1 MAKANQ
7 LDLEIEGM
15 TCTAC
20 ARRVE
25 KALNRV
31 EGVTAF
37 VDFATETAHVQG
49 NASLDVL
56 KAAVEDTGY
65 HVGSKRET
73 SRPILIRLA
82 VGIPLTAMM
91 IYLMVTNYMIMGGWI
106 YWLAI
111 AGGIFIGWPFH
122 RATFLNLRHGSFTM
136 DTLITLGVA
145 ASLIDPHYSDVAVT
159 VPTVVLIGRWLEVRT
174 RRSATDAVRA
184 LMNSVPETAL
194 LYVDGK
200 TTSVPTSSLKIGDVV
215 LVPVGERIPVDG
227 VVLTG
232 SSSLDNSLITGESV
246 PEEVKAGSKL
256 SAGAVNLSAPIQ
268 ISCGSVS
275 GQSRIAKIAD
285 LVREASSTKSNI
297 NSITDRISSW
307 FVPSVIVI
315 AALTFFFGPTG
326 AWIAVLVVACPCA
339 LGIAV
344 PMSLTVAAA
353 KGAKKGIVIRDPNA
367 LSTLSKIRTVV
378 FDKTGTLTTGALRVA
393 ETRILG
399 DSRAIEYAAA
409 IERSSH
415 HPIAK
420 AIAALPTQFAA
431 TEVKE
436 VAGLGM
442 TGKVNGTEVQVV
454 NARSVEGIAS
464 ELATLPTGSLV
475 AVIWESKVQALIV
488 LEDDLRPE
496 AIEAVANLRK
506 QNIEPVMISGDNP
519 AAVEKLAK
527 EIGIT
532 KWFGGVSP
540 EQKIEL
546 IETMH
551 PVAMVGDGLN
561 DVAALA
567 GADAG
572 IAMGSGTYAA
582 QSASTIT
589 ILDDDPRAVSWAI
602 SLSKRTWSNVKQNL
616 FWAFG
621 YNMILIPVAV
631 MGNLRPELA
640 GTAMAFSSVAVV
652 LNALRLNLSR

>member
-1 MAKANQ
+1 MAKAQ
-7 LDLEIEGM
+7 TIDLEIEGM

-25 KALNRV
+25 KSLNRV
-31 EGVTAF
+31 PGVSAF

-49 NASLDVL
+49 NVALDVL
-56 KAAVEDTGY
+56 RKAVEDTGY

-82 VGIPLTAMM
+82 VGIPLTLMFV
-91 IYLMVTNYMIMGGWI
+91 YFMVTGQMVMGGWP
-106 YWLAI
+106 YYLAV

-122 RATFLNLRHGSFTM
+122 RATLLNLRHGAFTM

-145 ASLIDPHYSDVAVT
+145 ASLIQPHFSDVAVT

-194 LYVDGK
+194 RFIDGK
-200 TTSVPTSSLKIGDVV
+200 TESVPTSALKVGDIV

-227 VVLTG
+227 VVVDG
-232 SSSLDNSLITGESV
+232 VSSLDNSLITGESV
-246 PEEVKAGSKL
+246 PEEIRPGIAL
-256 SAGAVNLSAPIQ
+256 LAGAVNLGNPIQ
-268 ISCGSVS
+268 TRCTSAST
-275 GQSRIAKIAD
+275 QSRIAKIAD
-285 LVREASSTKSNI
+285 LVREASSQKSNI
-297 NSITDRISSW
+297 TRITDRISSW
-307 FVPSVIVI
+307 FVPAVIVI
-315 AALTFFFGPTG
+315 SALTYIFGPAG

-353 KGAKKGIVIRDPNA
+353 KGAKRGIVIRDPNA

-378 FDKTGTLTTGALRVA
+378 FDKTGTLTTGELRVS
-393 ETRILG
+393 ETRVLG
-399 DSRAIEYAAA
+399 EARALDYAAA
-409 IERSSH
+409 IEQSSH

-420 AIAALPTQFAA
+420 AIAKLPTTFKA
-431 TEVKE
+431 ENVRE
-436 VAGLGM
+436 IPGLGM
-442 TGKVNGTEVQVV
+442 KGTIDSIEVQVI
-454 NARSVEGIAS
+454 NARAARNLDLS
-464 ELATLPTGSLV
+464 EVPVGSLV
-475 AVIWESKVQALIV
+475 AVIWNDEVQALIV

-496 AIEAVANLRK
+496 SKSAIAELKMMGIDSVL
-506 QNIEPVMISGDNP
+506 ISGDNP
-519 AAVEKLAK
+519 VAVEKLAGQV
-527 EIGIT
+527 GIT
-532 KWFGGVSP
+532 NWQGGVSP

-546 IETMH
+546 IQTMR

-589 ILDDDPRAVSWAI
+589 ILDDNPQAVGWAI
-602 SLSKRTWSNVKQNL
+602 SLAKKTWANVKQNL

-621 YNMILIPVAV
+621 YNVILIPIAAT
-631 MGNLRPELA
+631 GNLSPELA
-640 GTAMAFSSVAVV
+640 GTAMAFSSVTVV
-652 LNALRLNLSR
+652 LNALRLKLTR

>member
-1 MAKANQ
+1 
-7 LDLEIEGM
+7 M

-25 KALNRV
+25 KALNKV
-31 EGVTAF
+31 EGVSAF
-37 VDFATETAHVQG
+37 VDFATETAHIQG
-49 NASLDVL
+49 TASLDEL
-56 KAAVEDTGY
+56 RAAVEDTGY

-73 SRPILIRLA
+73 SFPILIRLFA
-82 VGIPLTAMM
+82 GIPLTAMM
-91 IYLMVTNYMIMGGWI
+91 IYFMATGYMIMGGWI
-106 YWLAI
+106 YYLAI
-111 AGGIFIGWPFH
+111 AGGLFIGWPFH
-122 RATFLNLRHGSFTM
+122 RATFLNLRHGAFTM
-136 DTLITLGVA
+136 DTLITLGVG
-145 ASLIDPHYSDVAVT
+145 ASLIDPHFSDVAVT

-184 LMNSVPETAL
+184 LMHSVPETAL
-194 LYVDGK
+194 RYLDGN
-200 TTSVPTSSLKIGDVV
+200 TETVLTSALKVGDII
-215 LVPVGERIPVDG
+215 LVPAGERIPVDS
-227 VVLTG
+227 VVVDG
-232 SSSLDNSLITGESV
+232 SSALDNSLITGESV
-246 PEEVKAGSKL
+246 PEEVGIGATL
-256 SAGAVNLSAPIQ
+256 MAGAVNVSAPLQ
-268 ISCGSVS
+268 VRCTSVS
-275 GQSRIAKIAD
+275 SQSRIAKIAD
-285 LVREASSTKSNI
+285 LVREASSKKSNI
-297 NSITDRISSW
+297 SQITDRISSW

-399 DSRAIEYAAA
+399 DARALEFAAA
-409 IERSSH
+409 IEKSSH
-415 HPIAK
+415 HPVAK
-420 AIAALPTQFAA
+420 AIAALPTNFTA
-431 TEVKE
+431 TDVKE

-442 TGKVNGTEVQVV
+442 TGTVDGQLVQVI
-454 NARSVEGIAS
+454 NARSAKGIET
-464 ELATLPTGSLV
+464 ELASLPAGSVV
-475 AVIWESKVQALIV
+475 AVNWNEVVQAVIV

-496 AIEAVANLRK
+496 SKEAIYELS
-506 QNIEPVMISGDNP
+506 QLGLESVMISGDNP
-519 AAVEKLAK
+519 AAVEKLAG
-527 EIGIT
+527 EIGVT
-532 KWFGGVSP
+532 KWFGGITP
-540 EQKIEL
+540 EKKIEL
-546 IETMH
+546 IQTMH

-589 ILDDDPRAVSWAI
+589 ILDDDPRAVAWSIRLAKKTWA
-602 SLSKRTWSNVKQNL
+602 NVKQNL

-621 YNMILIPVAV
+621 YNVILIPVAV
-631 MGNLRPELA
+631 MGNLRPEWA

-652 LNALRLNLSR
+652 LNALRLKLRA

>member
-1 MAKANQ
+1 MAKPNQ
-7 LDLEIEGM
+7 IDLEIEGM

-25 KALNRV
+25 KALNKV
-31 EGVTAF
+31 DGVSAF
-37 VDFATETAHVQG
+37 VDFATETAHIQG
-49 NASLDVL
+49 SASLDAL
-56 KAAVEDTGY
+56 RAAVEDTGY

-73 SRPILIRLA
+73 SFPILIRLFA
-82 VGIPLTAMM
+82 GIPLTAMM
-91 IYLMVTNYMIMGGWI
+91 IYFMATGYMIMGGWI
-106 YWLAI
+106 YYLAI
-111 AGGIFIGWPFH
+111 AGGLFIGWPFH
-122 RATFLNLRHGSFTM
+122 RATFLNLRHGAFTM
-136 DTLITLGVA
+136 DTLITLGVG
-145 ASLIDPHYSDVAVT
+145 ASLIDPHFSDVAVT

-184 LMNSVPETAL
+184 LMHSVPETAL
-194 LYVDGK
+194 RYLDGN
-200 TTSVPTSSLKIGDVV
+200 TETVLTSALKVGDIV
-215 LVPVGERIPVDG
+215 LVPAGERIPVDS
-227 VVLTG
+227 VVVDG
-232 SSSLDNSLITGESV
+232 SSALDNSLITGESV
-246 PEEVKAGSKL
+246 PEEVGIGATL
-256 SAGAVNLSAPIQ
+256 MAGAVNVSAPLQ
-268 ISCGSVS
+268 VRCTSVS
-275 GQSRIAKIAD
+275 SQSRIAKIAD
-285 LVREASSTKSNI
+285 LVREASSKKSNI
-297 NSITDRISSW
+297 SQITDRISSW

-399 DSRAIEYAAA
+399 DARALEFAAA
-409 IERSSH
+409 IEKSSH
-415 HPIAK
+415 HPVAK
-420 AIAALPTQFAA
+420 AIAALPTNFTA
-431 TEVKE
+431 TDVKE

-442 TGKVNGTEVQVV
+442 TGTVDGQLVQVI
-454 NARSVEGIAS
+454 NARSAKGIET
-464 ELATLPTGSLV
+464 ELASLPAGSLV
-475 AVIWESKVQALIV
+475 AVIWNEVVQAVIV

-496 AIEAVANLRK
+496 SKEAIYELS
-506 QNIEPVMISGDNP
+506 QLGLESVMISGDNP
-519 AAVEKLAK
+519 AAVEKLAG

-532 KWFGGVSP
+532 KWFGGITP
-540 EQKIEL
+540 EKKIEL
-546 IETMH
+546 IQTMH

-589 ILDDDPRAVSWAI
+589 ILDDDPRAVAWSIRLAKKTWA
-602 SLSKRTWSNVKQNL
+602 NVKQNL

-621 YNMILIPVAV
+621 YNVILIPVAV
-631 MGNLRPELA
+631 MGNLRPEWA

-652 LNALRLNLSR
+652 LNALRLKLRA

>member
-1 MAKANQ
+1 MAKTQ
-7 LDLEIEGM
+7 TVDLEIEGM

-25 KALNRV
+25 KSLNKV
-31 EGVTAF
+31 PGVSAF

-49 NASLDVL
+49 SVSLDVL
-56 KAAVEDTGY
+56 RKAVEDTGY

-82 VGIPLTAMM
+82 VGVPLTLMFV
-91 IYLMVTNYMIMGGWI
+91 YFMVTGQMVMGGWP
-106 YWLAI
+106 YYLAV

-122 RATFLNLRHGSFTM
+122 RATLLNLRHGAFTM

-145 ASLIDPHYSDVAVT
+145 ASLIQPHFSDVAVT

-194 LYVDGK
+194 RYSDGK
-200 TTSVPTSSLKIGDVV
+200 AESVPTSALKVGDVV

-227 VVLTG
+227 VVVDG

-246 PEEVKAGSKL
+246 PEEIRPGTAL
-256 SAGAVNLSAPIQ
+256 LAGAVNLGNPIQ
-268 ISCGSVS
+268 LLCTSASS
-275 GQSRIAKIAD
+275 QSRIAKIAD
-285 LVREASSTKSNI
+285 LVREASSQKSNI
-297 NSITDRISSW
+297 TQITDRISAW
-307 FVPSVIVI
+307 FVPAVIVI
-315 AALTFFFGPTG
+315 SALTFFFGPAG

-353 KGAKKGIVIRDPNA
+353 KGAKRGIVIRDPNA

-378 FDKTGTLTTGALRVA
+378 FDKTGTLTTGNLRVS
-393 ETRILG
+393 ETRVLG
-399 DSRAIEYAAA
+399 DAKALEYAAA
-409 IERSSH
+409 IEQSSH

-420 AIAALPTQFAA
+420 AIAKLPTAFKA
-431 TEVKE
+431 ENVSE
-436 VAGLGM
+436 IPGLGM
-442 TGKVNGTEVQVV
+442 NGTVDSLEVQVI
-454 NARSVEGIAS
+454 NARAAKDVDLSKV
-464 ELATLPTGSLV
+464 PVGSLV
-475 AVIWESKVQALIV
+475 AVIWNDVVQALIV
-488 LEDDLRPE
+488 LEDDLRSE
-496 AIEAVANLRK
+496 SKLAIEELKAMGIDSVL
-506 QNIEPVMISGDNP
+506 ISGDNP
-519 AAVEKLAK
+519 VAVEKLAGQV
-527 EIGIT
+527 GIAN
-532 KWFGGVSP
+532 WHGGVSP

-546 IETMH
+546 IQTMR

-589 ILDDDPRAVSWAI
+589 ILDDNPQAVGWAI
-602 SLSKRTWSNVKQNL
+602 SLAKKTWANVKQNL

-621 YNMILIPVAV
+621 YNVILIPIAAT
-631 MGNLRPELA
+631 GNLSPELA
-640 GTAMAFSSVAVV
+640 GTAMAFSSVTVV
-652 LNALRLNLSR
+652 LNALRLKLTR

>member
-1 MAKANQ
+1 MAKTPTV
-7 LDLEIEGM
+7 DLEIEGM

-25 KALNRV
+25 KALNKV

-37 VDFATETAHVQG
+37 VDFATETAHIQG
-49 NASLDVL
+49 VAALDVL
-56 KAAVEDTGY
+56 KKAVEDTGY

-73 SRPILIRLA
+73 SRPILVRLA
-82 VGIPLTAMM
+82 VGIPLTAFMV
-91 IYLMVTNYMIMGGWI
+91 YLMATGYMIMGGWI

-111 AGGIFIGWPFH
+111 AGGTFIGWPFH

-145 ASLIDPHYSDVAVT
+145 ASLINPHYSDVAIT

-184 LMNSVPETAL
+184 LMNSVPDKAL
-194 LYVDGK
+194 RFANGATELVA
-200 TTSVPTSSLKIGDVV
+200 TSALKIGDIV
-215 LVPVGERIPVDG
+215 LVPAGERIPVDG
-227 VVLTG
+227 KVIEG
-232 SSSLDNSLITGESV
+232 STALDNSLITGESV
-246 PEEVKAGSKL
+246 PEEVSVGAL
-256 SAGAVNLSAPIQ
+256 LMAGAVNISKPIQ
-268 ISCGSVS
+268 IECTSISS
-275 GQSRIAKIAD
+275 QSRIAKIAD

-297 NSITDRISSW
+297 SQITDRISSW
-307 FVPSVIVI
+307 FVPAVILI
-315 AALTFFFGPTG
+315 AALTFFFGPSG

-353 KGAKKGIVIRDPNA
+353 KGAKKGIVIRNPNA
-367 LSTLSKIRTVV
+367 LSTLSKIKTVV

-399 DSRAIEYAAA
+399 DAKALEYAAA
-409 IERSSH
+409 IEQSSH
-415 HPIAK
+415 HPLAK
-420 AIAALPTQFAA
+420 AIAKLPTKFVAKDVS
-431 TEVKE
+431 EI
-436 VAGLGM
+436 AGLGM
-442 TGKVNGTEVQVV
+442 TGTVDGRVVQVI
-454 NARSVEGIAS
+454 NARATKGIEH
-464 ELATLPTGSLV
+464 ELESLPTGSLV
-475 AVIWESKVQALIV
+475 AVSYDNQVQALIV
-488 LEDDLRPE
+488 LEDDLRSE
-496 AIEAVANLRK
+496 SVDAVRELRALK
-506 QNIEPVMISGDNP
+506 IEPVMISGDNP

-527 EIGIT
+527 ELGIS
-532 KWFGGVSP
+532 KYFGGVSP
-540 EQKIEL
+540 EKKIEL
-546 IETMH
+546 IQTMH

-589 ILDDDPRAVSWAI
+589 ILDDDPRAVAWAI
-602 SLSKRTWSNVKQNL
+602 KMARATWSNVKQNL

-621 YNMILIPVAV
+621 YNVILIPVAV

-640 GTAMAFSSVAVV
+640 GSAMAFSSVAVV
-652 LNALRLNLSR
+652 LNALRLRLTR

>member
-1 MAKANQ
+1 MAKPQ
-7 LDLEIEGM
+7 TIDLEIEGM

-25 KALNRV
+25 KSLNKV
-31 EGVTAF
+31 PGVSAF
-37 VDFATETAHVQG
+37 VDFATETAHIQG
-49 NASLDVL
+49 VASLETL

-73 SRPILIRLA
+73 SRPILIRLGFG
-82 VGIPLTAMM
+82 VPLTLLF
-91 IYLMVTNYMIMGGWI
+91 IYFMVTGQMIMGGWP

-111 AGGIFIGWPFH
+111 AGGVFVGWPFH
-122 RATFLNLRHGSFTM
+122 RATFLNLRHGAFTM
-136 DTLITLGVA
+136 DTLITLGVS
-145 ASLIDPHYSDVAVT
+145 ASLIQPHFSDVAVT

-194 LYVDGK
+194 RYQDGK
-200 TTSVPTSSLKIGDVV
+200 TESVPTSSLKVGDIV

-227 VVLTG
+227 VVVEG
-232 SSSLDNSLITGESV
+232 NSSLDNSMITGESV
-246 PEEVKAGSKL
+246 PEEIRPGVHL
-256 SAGAVNLSAPIQ
+256 MAGAVNLSNPIQ
-268 ISCGSVS
+268 LRCTSAS

-285 LVREASSTKSNI
+285 LVREASSQKSNI
-297 NSITDRISSW
+297 TQITDRISAW
-307 FVPSVIVI
+307 FVPAVILI
-315 AALTFFFGPTG
+315 SALTFFFGPSG

-353 KGAKKGIVIRDPNA
+353 KGARKGIVIRDPNA

-399 DSRAIEYAAA
+399 DAKALEYAAA
-409 IERSSH
+409 IEKSSH

-420 AIAALPTQFAA
+420 AIAKLPTSFTAA
-431 TEVKE
+431 NVSEI
-436 VAGLGM
+436 AGLGM
-442 TGKVNGTEVQVV
+442 TGEVDGKTVQVI
-454 NARSVEGIAS
+454 NARAAKDVDLSKV
-464 ELATLPTGSLV
+464 PVGSLV
-475 AVIWESKVQALIV
+475 AVIWNDTVQALIV
-488 LEDDLRPE
+488 LEDDLRAE
-496 AIEAVANLRK
+496 SAAAIAELKSAGIQSVL
-506 QNIEPVMISGDNP
+506 ISGDNP

-527 EIGIT
+527 EVGIES
-532 KWFGGVSP
+532 WHGGVSP
-540 EQKIEL
+540 EQKIAL
-546 IETMH
+546 IETLR

-589 ILDDDPRAVSWAI
+589 ILDDNPEAVGWAI
-602 SLSKRTWSNVKQNL
+602 RLAKATWANVRQNL

-621 YNMILIPVAV
+621 YNVILIPVAAT
-631 MGNLRPELA
+631 GNLSPELA
-640 GTAMAFSSVAVV
+640 GTAMAFSSVTVV
-652 LNALRLNLSR
+652 LNALRLRLTR

>member
-1 MAKANQ
+1 MAKPNQ
-7 LDLEIEGM
+7 IDLEIEGM

-25 KALNRV
+25 KALNKV
-31 EGVTAF
+31 EGVSAF
-37 VDFATETAHVQG
+37 VDFATETAHIQG
-49 NASLDVL
+49 TASLDEL
-56 KAAVEDTGY
+56 RAAVEDTGY

-73 SRPILIRLA
+73 SFPILIRLFA
-82 VGIPLTAMM
+82 GIPLTAMM
-91 IYLMVTNYMIMGGWI
+91 IYFMATGYMIMGGWI
-106 YWLAI
+106 YYLAI
-111 AGGIFIGWPFH
+111 AGGLFIGWPFH
-122 RATFLNLRHGSFTM
+122 RATFLNLRHGAFTM
-136 DTLITLGVA
+136 DTLITLGVG
-145 ASLIDPHYSDVAVT
+145 ASLIDPHFSDVAVT

-184 LMNSVPETAL
+184 LMHSVPETAL
-194 LYVDGK
+194 RYLDGN
-200 TTSVPTSSLKIGDVV
+200 TETVLTSALKVGDIV
-215 LVPVGERIPVDG
+215 LVPAGERIPVDS
-227 VVLTG
+227 VVVDG
-232 SSSLDNSLITGESV
+232 SSALDNSLITGESV
-246 PEEVKAGSKL
+246 PEEVGIGATL
-256 SAGAVNLSAPIQ
+256 MAGAVNVSAPLQ
-268 ISCGSVS
+268 VRCTLVS
-275 GQSRIAKIAD
+275 SQSRIAKIAD
-285 LVREASSTKSNI
+285 LVREASSKKSNI
-297 NSITDRISSW
+297 SQITDRISSW

-399 DSRAIEYAAA
+399 DARALEFAAA
-409 IERSSH
+409 IEKSSH
-415 HPIAK
+415 HPVAK
-420 AIAALPTQFAA
+420 AIAALPTNFTA
-431 TEVKE
+431 TDVKE

-442 TGKVNGTEVQVV
+442 TGTVDGQLVQVI
-454 NARSVEGIAS
+454 NARSAKGIET
-464 ELATLPTGSLV
+464 ELASLPAGSLV
-475 AVIWESKVQALIV
+475 AVIWNEVVQAVIV

-496 AIEAVANLRK
+496 SKEAIYELS
-506 QNIEPVMISGDNP
+506 QLGLESVMISGDNP
-519 AAVEKLAK
+519 AAVEKLAG
-527 EIGIT
+527 EIGVT
-532 KWFGGVSP
+532 KWFGGITP
-540 EQKIEL
+540 EKKIEL
-546 IETMH
+546 IQTMH

-589 ILDDDPRAVSWAI
+589 ILDDDPRAVAWSIRLAKKTWA
-602 SLSKRTWSNVKQNL
+602 NVKQNL

-621 YNMILIPVAV
+621 YNVILIPVAV
-631 MGNLRPELA
+631 MGNLRPEWA

-652 LNALRLNLSR
+652 LNALRLKLRA

>member
-1 MAKANQ
+1 MAKPNQ
-7 LDLEIEGM
+7 IDLEIEGM

-25 KALNRV
+25 KALNKV
-31 EGVTAF
+31 EGVSAF
-37 VDFATETAHVQG
+37 VDFATETAHIQG
-49 NASLDVL
+49 SASLDAL
-56 KAAVEDTGY
+56 RAAVEDTGY

-73 SRPILIRLA
+73 SFPILIRLFA
-82 VGIPLTAMM
+82 GIPLTAMM
-91 IYLMVTNYMIMGGWI
+91 IYFMATGYMIMGGWI
-106 YWLAI
+106 YYLAI
-111 AGGIFIGWPFH
+111 AGGLFIGWPFH
-122 RATFLNLRHGSFTM
+122 RATFLNLRHGAFTM
-136 DTLITLGVA
+136 DTLITLGVG
-145 ASLIDPHYSDVAVT
+145 ASLIDPHFSDVAVT

-184 LMNSVPETAL
+184 LMHSVPETAL
-194 LYVDGK
+194 RYLDGN
-200 TTSVPTSSLKIGDVV
+200 TETVLTSALKVGDIV
-215 LVPVGERIPVDG
+215 LVPAGERIPVDS
-227 VVLTG
+227 VVVDG
-232 SSSLDNSLITGESV
+232 SSALDNSLITGESV
-246 PEEVKAGSKL
+246 PEEVGIGATL
-256 SAGAVNLSAPIQ
+256 MAGAVNVSAPLQ
-268 ISCGSVS
+268 VRCTSVS
-275 GQSRIAKIAD
+275 SQSRIAKIAD
-285 LVREASSTKSNI
+285 LVREASSKKSNI
-297 NSITDRISSW
+297 SQITDRISSW

-399 DSRAIEYAAA
+399 DARALEFAAA
-409 IERSSH
+409 IEKSSH
-415 HPIAK
+415 HPVAK
-420 AIAALPTQFAA
+420 AIAALPTNFTA
-431 TEVKE
+431 TDVKE

-442 TGKVNGTEVQVV
+442 TGTVDGQLVQVI
-454 NARSVEGIAS
+454 NARSAKGIET
-464 ELATLPTGSLV
+464 ELASLPAGSLV
-475 AVIWESKVQALIV
+475 AVIWNEVVQAVIV

-496 AIEAVANLRK
+496 SKEAIYELS
-506 QNIEPVMISGDNP
+506 QLGLESVMISGDNP
-519 AAVEKLAK
+519 AAVEKLAG

-532 KWFGGVSP
+532 KWFGGITP
-540 EQKIEL
+540 EKKIEL
-546 IETMH
+546 IQTMH

-589 ILDDDPRAVSWAI
+589 ILDDDPRAVAWSIRLAKKTWA
-602 SLSKRTWSNVKQNL
+602 NVKQNL

-621 YNMILIPVAV
+621 YNVILIPVAV
-631 MGNLRPELA
+631 MGNLRPEWA

-652 LNALRLNLSR
+652 LNALRLKLRA

>member
-1 MAKANQ
+1 MAKPNQ
-7 LDLEIEGM
+7 IDLEIEGM

-25 KALNRV
+25 KALNKV
-31 EGVTAF
+31 EGVSAF
-37 VDFATETAHVQG
+37 VDFATETAHIQG
-49 NASLDVL
+49 TASLDEL
-56 KAAVEDTGY
+56 RAAVEDTGY

-73 SRPILIRLA
+73 SFPILIRLFA
-82 VGIPLTAMM
+82 GIPLTAMM
-91 IYLMVTNYMIMGGWI
+91 LYFMATGYMIMGGWI
-106 YWLAI
+106 YYLAI
-111 AGGIFIGWPFH
+111 AGGLFIGWPFH
-122 RATFLNLRHGSFTM
+122 RATLLNLRHGAFTM
-136 DTLITLGVA
+136 DTLITLGVG
-145 ASLIDPHYSDVAVT
+145 ASLIDPHFSDVAVT

-184 LMNSVPETAL
+184 LMHSVPETAL
-194 LYVDGK
+194 RYLDGN
-200 TTSVPTSSLKIGDVV
+200 TETVLTSALKVGDIV
-215 LVPVGERIPVDG
+215 LVPAGERIPVDS
-227 VVLTG
+227 VVVDG
-232 SSSLDNSLITGESV
+232 SSALDNSLITGESV
-246 PEEVKAGSKL
+246 PEDVGIGATL
-256 SAGAVNLSAPIQ
+256 MAGAVNVSAPLQ
-268 ISCGSVS
+268 VRCTSVS
-275 GQSRIAKIAD
+275 SQSRIAKIAD
-285 LVREASSTKSNI
+285 LVREASSKKSNI
-297 NSITDRISSW
+297 SQITDRISSW

-399 DSRAIEYAAA
+399 DARALEFAAA
-409 IERSSH
+409 IEKSSH
-415 HPIAK
+415 HPVAK
-420 AIAALPTQFAA
+420 AIAALPTNFTA
-431 TEVKE
+431 TDVKE

-442 TGKVNGTEVQVV
+442 TGTVDGQLVQVI
-454 NARSVEGIAS
+454 NARSAKGIET
-464 ELATLPTGSLV
+464 ELASLPAGSLV
-475 AVIWESKVQALIV
+475 AVIWNEVVQAVIV

-496 AIEAVANLRK
+496 SKEAIYELS
-506 QNIEPVMISGDNP
+506 QLGLESVMISGDNP
-519 AAVEKLAK
+519 AAVEKLAG
-527 EIGIT
+527 EIGVT
-532 KWFGGVSP
+532 KWFGGITP
-540 EQKIEL
+540 EKKIEL
-546 IETMH
+546 IQTMH

-589 ILDDDPRAVSWAI
+589 ILDDDPRAVAWSIRLAKKTWA
-602 SLSKRTWSNVKQNL
+602 NVKQNL

-621 YNMILIPVAV
+621 YNVILIPVAV
-631 MGNLRPELA
+631 MGNLRPEWA

-652 LNALRLNLSR
+652 LNALRLKLRA

>member
-1 MAKANQ
+1 MANAKQ
-7 LDLEIEGM
+7 IDLEIEGM

-25 KALNRV
+25 KALNKV
-31 EGVTAF
+31 DGVSAF
-37 VDFATETAHVQG
+37 VDFATETAHIQG
-49 NASLDVL
+49 NASFEALQ
-56 KAAVEDTGY
+56 AAVEDTGY

-73 SRPILIRLA
+73 SKPILIRLA
-82 VGIPLTAMM
+82 VGIPLTAFMV
-91 IYLMVTNYMIMGGWI
+91 YLMATGYMIMGGWI
-106 YWLAI
+106 YYLAI

-122 RATFLNLRHGSFTM
+122 RATFLNLRHFAFTM
-136 DTLITLGVA
+136 DTLITLGIA
-145 ASLIDPHYSDVAVT
+145 ASLINPHFSDVAVT

-194 LYVDGK
+194 RYANG
-200 TTSVPTSSLKIGDVV
+200 TTESVPTSALKLGDIV
-215 LVPVGERIPVDG
+215 LVPAGERIPVDG
-227 VVLTG
+227 IVTDG
-232 SSSLDNSLITGESV
+232 TSALDNSLITGESV
-246 PEEVKAGSKL
+246 PEEITVGSKL
-256 SAGAVNLSAPIQ
+256 LAGAVNVSAPIQ
-268 ISCGSVS
+268 LSCSSVS
-275 GQSRIAKIAD
+275 SQSRIAKIAD
-285 LVREASSTKSNI
+285 LVREASATRSNI
-297 NSITDRISSW
+297 SQITDRISSW
-307 FVPSVIVI
+307 FVPSVIAI
-315 AALTFFFGPTG
+315 ALLTLFFGPSG

-367 LSTLSKIRTVV
+367 LSTLSNIRTVV

-399 DSRAIEYAAA
+399 DTQALEYAAA
-409 IERSSH
+409 IEKSSH

-420 AIAALPTQFAA
+420 AIANRPTSFVA
-431 TEVKE
+431 TEISE
-436 VAGLGM
+436 IAGQGM
-442 TGKVNGTEVQVV
+442 TGTVNGKLVKVI
-454 NARSVEGIAS
+454 NARSVSGIEK

-475 AVIWESKVQALIV
+475 AVIWDGNVQALIV

-496 AIEAVANLRK
+496 AREAVDEIRK
-506 QNIEPVMISGDNP
+506 LHIEPVMISGDNP
-519 AAVEKLAK
+519 AAVEKLAT

-532 KWFGGVSP
+532 KFFGGISP
-540 EQKIEL
+540 EHKIEL
-546 IETMH
+546 IQTMH

-589 ILDDDPRAVSWAI
+589 ILDDDPRAVAWSIRLA
-602 SLSKRTWSNVKQNL
+602 KNTWSNVKQNL

-621 YNMILIPVAV
+621 YNVILIPVAV

-640 GTAMAFSSVAVV
+640 GAAMAFSSVAVV
-652 LNALRLNLSR
+652 LNSLRLNLKK

>member
-1 MAKANQ
+1 MAKPNQ
-7 LDLEIEGM
+7 IDLEIEGM

-25 KALNRV
+25 KALNKV
-31 EGVTAF
+31 EGVSAF
-37 VDFATETAHVQG
+37 VDFATETAHIQG
-49 NASLDVL
+49 TASLDEL
-56 KAAVEDTGY
+56 RAAVEDTGY

-73 SRPILIRLA
+73 SFPILIRLFA
-82 VGIPLTAMM
+82 GIPLTAMM
-91 IYLMVTNYMIMGGWI
+91 IYFMATGYMIMGGWI
-106 YWLAI
+106 YYLAI
-111 AGGIFIGWPFH
+111 AGGLFIGWPFH
-122 RATFLNLRHGSFTM
+122 RATLLNLRHGAFTM
-136 DTLITLGVA
+136 DTLITLGVG
-145 ASLIDPHYSDVAVT
+145 ASLIDPHFSDVAVT

-184 LMNSVPETAL
+184 LMHSVPETAL
-194 LYVDGK
+194 RYLDGN
-200 TTSVPTSSLKIGDVV
+200 TETVLTSALKVGDIV
-215 LVPVGERIPVDG
+215 LVPAGERIPVDS
-227 VVLTG
+227 VVVDG
-232 SSSLDNSLITGESV
+232 SSALDNSLITGESV
-246 PEEVKAGSKL
+246 PEEVGIGATL
-256 SAGAVNLSAPIQ
+256 MAGAVNVSAPLQ
-268 ISCGSVS
+268 VRCTSVS
-275 GQSRIAKIAD
+275 SQSRIAKIAD
-285 LVREASSTKSNI
+285 LVREASSKKSNI
-297 NSITDRISSW
+297 SQITDRISSW

-399 DSRAIEYAAA
+399 DARALEFAAA
-409 IERSSH
+409 IEKSSH
-415 HPIAK
+415 HPVAK
-420 AIAALPTQFAA
+420 AIAALPTNFTA
-431 TEVKE
+431 TDVKE

-442 TGKVNGTEVQVV
+442 TGTVDGQLVQVI
-454 NARSVEGIAS
+454 NARSAKGIET
-464 ELATLPTGSLV
+464 ELASLPAGSLV
-475 AVIWESKVQALIV
+475 AVIWNEVVQAVIV

-496 AIEAVANLRK
+496 SKEAIYELS
-506 QNIEPVMISGDNP
+506 QLGLESVMISGDNP
-519 AAVEKLAK
+519 AAVEKLAG

-532 KWFGGVSP
+532 KWFGGITP
-540 EQKIEL
+540 EKKIEL
-546 IETMH
+546 IQTMH

-589 ILDDDPRAVSWAI
+589 ILDDDPRAVAWSIRLAKKTWA
-602 SLSKRTWSNVKQNL
+602 NVKQNL

-621 YNMILIPVAV
+621 YNVILIPVAV
-631 MGNLRPELA
+631 MGNLRPEWA

-652 LNALRLNLSR
+652 LNALRLKLRA

>member
-1 MAKANQ
+1 MAKPNQ
-7 LDLEIEGM
+7 IDLEIEGM

-25 KALNRV
+25 KALNKV
-31 EGVTAF
+31 EGVSAF
-37 VDFATETAHVQG
+37 VDFATETAHIQG
-49 NASLDVL
+49 TASLDEL
-56 KAAVEDTGY
+56 RAAVEDTGY

-73 SRPILIRLA
+73 SLPILIRLFA
-82 VGIPLTAMM
+82 GIPLTAMM
-91 IYLMVTNYMIMGGWI
+91 LYFMAIGYMIMGGWI
-106 YWLAI
+106 YYLAI
-111 AGGIFIGWPFH
+111 AGGLFIGWPFH
-122 RATFLNLRHGSFTM
+122 RATFLNLRHGAFTM
-136 DTLITLGVA
+136 DTLITLGVG
-145 ASLIDPHYSDVAVT
+145 ASLIDPHFSDVAVT

-184 LMNSVPETAL
+184 LMHSVPETAL
-194 LYVDGK
+194 RYLDGN
-200 TTSVPTSSLKIGDVV
+200 TETVLTSALKVGDIV
-215 LVPVGERIPVDG
+215 LVPAGERIPVDS
-227 VVLTG
+227 VVVDG
-232 SSSLDNSLITGESV
+232 SSALDNSLITGESV
-246 PEEVKAGSKL
+246 PEEVGIGATL
-256 SAGAVNLSAPIQ
+256 MAGAVNVSAPLQ
-268 ISCGSVS
+268 VRCTSVS
-275 GQSRIAKIAD
+275 SQSRIAKIAD
-285 LVREASSTKSNI
+285 LVREASSKKSNI
-297 NSITDRISSW
+297 SQITDRISSW

-399 DSRAIEYAAA
+399 DARALEFAAA
-409 IERSSH
+409 IEKSSH
-415 HPIAK
+415 HPVAK
-420 AIAALPTQFAA
+420 AIAALPTNFTA
-431 TEVKE
+431 TDVKE

-442 TGKVNGTEVQVV
+442 TGTVDGQLVQVI
-454 NARSVEGIAS
+454 NARSAKGIET
-464 ELATLPTGSLV
+464 ELASLPAGSLV
-475 AVIWESKVQALIV
+475 AVIWNEVVQAVIV

-496 AIEAVANLRK
+496 SKEAIYELS
-506 QNIEPVMISGDNP
+506 QLGLESVMISGDNP
-519 AAVEKLAK
+519 AAVEKLAG
-527 EIGIT
+527 EIGVT
-532 KWFGGVSP
+532 KWFGGITP
-540 EQKIEL
+540 EKKIEL
-546 IETMH
+546 IQTMH

-589 ILDDDPRAVSWAI
+589 ILDDDPRAVAWSIRLAKKTWA
-602 SLSKRTWSNVKQNL
+602 NVKQNL

-621 YNMILIPVAV
+621 YNVILIPVAV
-631 MGNLRPELA
+631 MGNLRPEWA

-652 LNALRLNLSR
+652 LNALRLKLRA

>member
-1 MAKANQ
+1 MAKPQ
-7 LDLEIEGM
+7 TIDLEIEGM

-25 KALNRV
+25 KSLNKV
-31 EGVTAF
+31 PGVTAF

-49 NASLDVL
+49 DASLETL

-73 SRPILIRLA
+73 ARPILIRLA
-82 VGIPLTAMM
+82 VGVPLTLMFV
-91 IYLMVTNYMIMGGWI
+91 YFMVTSQMIMGGWP

-111 AGGIFIGWPFH
+111 AGGIFVGWPFH
-122 RATFLNLRHGSFTM
+122 RATLLNLRHGAFTM
-136 DTLITLGVA
+136 DTLISLGVV
-145 ASLIDPHYSDVAVT
+145 ASLIQPHFSDVAVT

-184 LMNSVPETAL
+184 LMTSVPETAL
-194 LYVDGK
+194 RYLDGK
-200 TTSVPTSSLKIGDVV
+200 TETVATSSLRVGEIV

-227 VVLTG
+227 VVVDG

-246 PEEVKAGSKL
+246 PEEVRPGAQLMAGSI
-256 SAGAVNLSAPIQ
+256 NLSNPIQ
-268 ISCGSVS
+268 LRCTSVS

-285 LVREASSTKSNI
+285 LVREANSQKSNI
-297 NSITDRISSW
+297 SQVTDRISTW
-307 FVPSVIVI
+307 FVPAVI
-315 AALTFFFGPTG
+315 AIAAFTFFFGPAG

-353 KGAKKGIVIRDPNA
+353 QGARKGIVIRDPNA

-378 FDKTGTLTTGALRVA
+378 FDKTGTLTTGQLRVQ
-393 ETRILG
+393 ESRILG
-399 DSRAIEYAAA
+399 DAKALEYASAIEQA
-409 IERSSH
+409 SH

-420 AIAALPTQFAA
+420 AIAKLPTTFTANNVS
-431 TEVKE
+431 EI
-436 VAGLGM
+436 AGLGM
-442 TGKVNGTEVQVV
+442 RGEVDGKTIEVI
-454 NARSVEGIAS
+454 NARSVKDLDVS
-464 ELATLPTGSLV
+464 TLPSGSLV
-475 AVIWESKVQALIV
+475 AVLWDAKVQAVIV

-496 AIEAVANLRK
+496 SARAIKALK
-506 QNIEPVMISGDNP
+506 DYGIDSILISGDNP
-519 AAVEKLAK
+519 EAVAKLAA
-527 EIGIT
+527 EVGIT
-532 KWFGGVSP
+532 SWHGGVSP
-540 EQKIEL
+540 EEKIAL
-546 IETMH
+546 IKTLR

-589 ILDDDPRAVSWAI
+589 VLDDNPEAVVWAI
-602 SLSKRTWSNVKQNL
+602 RLAKATWSNVRQNL

-621 YNMILIPVAV
+621 YNVILIPVAAT
-631 MGNLRPELA
+631 GNLSPELA
-640 GTAMAFSSVAVV
+640 GTAMAFSSVTVV
-652 LNALRLNLSR
+652 LNALRLKRIR

>member
-1 MAKANQ
+1 MAKTPTV
-7 LDLEIEGM
+7 DLEIEGM

-25 KALNRV
+25 KALNKV

-37 VDFATETAHVQG
+37 VDFATETAHIQG
-49 NASLDVL
+49 VAALDVL
-56 KAAVEDTGY
+56 KKAVEDTGY

-73 SRPILIRLA
+73 SRPILVRLV
-82 VGIPLTAMM
+82 VGIPLTAFMV
-91 IYLMVTNYMIMGGWI
+91 YLMATGYMIMGGWI

-111 AGGIFIGWPFH
+111 AGGTFIGWPFH

-145 ASLIDPHYSDVAVT
+145 ASLINPHYSDVAIT

-184 LMNSVPETAL
+184 LMNSVPDKAL
-194 LYVDGK
+194 RFTNGATELVA
-200 TTSVPTSSLKIGDVV
+200 TSALKIGDIV
-215 LVPVGERIPVDG
+215 LVPAGERIPVDG
-227 VVLTG
+227 KVIEG
-232 SSSLDNSLITGESV
+232 STALDNSLITGESV
-246 PEEVKAGSKL
+246 PEEVSVGAL
-256 SAGAVNLSAPIQ
+256 LMAGAVNISKPIQ
-268 ISCGSVS
+268 IECTSISS
-275 GQSRIAKIAD
+275 QSRIAKIAD

-297 NSITDRISSW
+297 SQITDRISSW
-307 FVPSVIVI
+307 FVPAVILI
-315 AALTFFFGPTG
+315 AALTFFFGPSG

-353 KGAKKGIVIRDPNA
+353 KGAKKGIVIRNPNA
-367 LSTLSKIRTVV
+367 LSTLSKIKTVV

-399 DSRAIEYAAA
+399 DAKALEYAAA
-409 IERSSH
+409 IEQSSH
-415 HPIAK
+415 HPLAK
-420 AIAALPTQFAA
+420 AIAKLPTKFVAKDVS
-431 TEVKE
+431 EI
-436 VAGLGM
+436 AGLGM
-442 TGKVNGTEVQVV
+442 TGTVDGRVVQVI
-454 NARSVEGIAS
+454 NARATKGIEH
-464 ELATLPTGSLV
+464 ELESLPTGSLV
-475 AVIWESKVQALIV
+475 AVSYDNQVQAIIV
-488 LEDDLRPE
+488 LEDDLRSE
-496 AIEAVANLRK
+496 SVDAVSELRALK
-506 QNIEPVMISGDNP
+506 IEPVMISGDNP
-519 AAVEKLAK
+519 AAVEKLAT
-527 EIGIT
+527 ELGIS
-532 KWFGGVSP
+532 KYFGGVSP
-540 EQKIEL
+540 EKKIEL
-546 IETMH
+546 IQTMH

-589 ILDDDPRAVSWAI
+589 ILDDDPRAVAWAI
-602 SLSKRTWSNVKQNL
+602 KMARATWSNVKQNL

-621 YNMILIPVAV
+621 YNVILIPVAV

-640 GTAMAFSSVAVV
+640 GSAMAFSSVAVV
-652 LNALRLNLSR
+652 LNALRLRLTR